1 MWDEHLL
8 GLCASLTAGWP
19 KATGPVALSATPSVS
34 PSGVADKATGPVA
47 LWVGHPAV
55 NDAHSPSKCAPHMCK
70 LRGEHPRLVV
80 APLSAPLL
88 R

>member
-19 KATGPVALSATPSVS
+19 
-34 PSGVADKATGPVA
+34 KATGPVA